1 MKESFYKKD
10 KIIEI
15 SSINYGFKSKTYRT
29 LCRCYEDDVAFVSSS
44 SFIPLLFSSDDSF
57 TSDEAVDFFFG
68 TWGVG
73 GETPAKNGRAL
84 RYFINIS
91 FRCLSLPRCRAA
103 EARSRASLLPPS
115 ERALEE
121 RTSQRR

>member
-1 MKESFYKKD
+1 MLNKK
-10 KIIEI
+10 
-15 SSINYGFKSKTYRT
+15 T
-29 LCRCYEDDVAFVSSS
+29 LQSRCYEDDIAVVSTA
-44 SFIPLLFSSDDSF
+44 PLLFFSDDSF
-57 TSDEAVDFFFG
+57 TSDETADFFFG

-115 ERALEE
+115 ERALGE
-121 RTSQRR
+121 RTPQRR

>member
-1 MKESFYKKD
+1 MAVTS
-10 KIIEI
+10 
-15 SSINYGFKSKTYRT
+15 T
-29 LCRCYEDDVAFVSSS
+29 V
-44 SFIPLLFSSDDSF
+44 PLLFSSDDSF
-57 TSDEAVDFFFG
+57 TSDETADFFFG

-91 FRCLSLPRCRAA
+91 FRCLSLPRCRAV
-103 EARSRASLLPPS
+103 EARSGASLLPPR
-115 ERALEE
+115 ECALGE